1 MSTEAVV
8 PGVDNA
14 VDAGQVLA
22 RARQALGLDV
32 AQAASRLHVPLHMVT
47 ALESGQWAR
56 LGAPVF
62 IRGQLRSYAR
72 LLAIDPAPLID
83 QVPVEQIAPVALVSH
98 HAATPRLRRIAGGLG
113 RKSVYLGVAV
123 LVALPA
129 LALMRH
135 YLSPDV
141 AVASLDAL
149 PVASGELPLPAVEA
163 EPSQPFSAAVAEPVT
178 PSGAPAVAAPD
189 AVSTAPA
196 PVPASP
202 AAVAPAVSAGQLL
215 LQFAGDSWIDIAGP
229 KGEVVEKALVPAGQ
243 QRRYAMADVS
253 RVVLGNSAQVQA
265 SIDGRA
271 IELAPLRRSNV
282 ARFTVSSDGSVSPA
296 SN

>member
-1 MSTEAVV
+1 
-8 PGVDNA
+8 
-14 VDAGQVLA
+14 
-22 RARQALGLDV
+22 
-32 AQAASRLHVPLHMVT
+32 MVT

-149 PVASGELPLPAVEA
+149 PVSSGELPLPAVEA

>member
-113 RKSVYLGVAV
+113 RKSVFLGLAV

-163 EPSQPFSAAVAEPVT
+163 DPSQPFTAAAEPVT
-178 PSGAPAVAAPD
+178 PSGAPAVAASD

-243 QRRYAMADVS
+243 LRRYAMADVS